1 MSEAAVNRDANK
13 AYYTTSYRFG
23 TSTTSTAA
31 LMLWKTLT
39 IHLGQ
44 RILPMTGKDLAE
56 QTGVPIEQIASVF
69 SQTYYQRHYG
79 FRRFESL
86 VAWESWAKQTGVVYV
101 PELHDPKPVPVVE
114 EPEEFDDEELE
125 A

>member
-1 MSEAAVNRDANK
+1 MSEAAVDNRDANK

-31 LMLWKTLT
+31 LMVWKTLT
-39 IHLGQ
+39 THLAE

-69 SQTYYQRHYG
+69 SQAYYQRHYG
-79 FRRFESL
+79 FRRFETL
-86 VAWESWAKQTGVVYV
+86 KAWESWAKQSGVLYV
-101 PELHDPKPVPVVE
+101 PELHDPKPKPEVE
-114 EPEEFDDEELE
+114 EIEDMDEEME
-125 A
+125 E